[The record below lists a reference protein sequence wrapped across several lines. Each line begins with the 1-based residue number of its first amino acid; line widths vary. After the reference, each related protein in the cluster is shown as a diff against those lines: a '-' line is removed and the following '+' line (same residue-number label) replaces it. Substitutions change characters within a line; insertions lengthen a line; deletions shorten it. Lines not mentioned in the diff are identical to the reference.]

1 MLAIRREDV
10 DVAGGIVGPTI
21 RGMGAQIVYRS
32 PITVAKYIGDQEHF
46 DQVVANAV
54 EVYAAGPKLVVVIN
68 DAERLELNCLDAA
81 AIKTVDGDRRYEC
94 GQVMVHRVDNLT
106 IQVSNSLDQACAF
119 RVRANQNTLMI
130 ETTKGSYVFKEGQ
143 KTTVYVS

>member
-1 MLAIRREDV
+1 MTTPQSQPEQTTRKELNIDV
-10 DVAGGIVGPTI
+10 HGIVVETDWKHTF
-21 RGMGAQIVYRS
+21 VTNES
-32 PITVAKYIGDQEHF
+32 TQETL
-46 DQVVANAV
+46 